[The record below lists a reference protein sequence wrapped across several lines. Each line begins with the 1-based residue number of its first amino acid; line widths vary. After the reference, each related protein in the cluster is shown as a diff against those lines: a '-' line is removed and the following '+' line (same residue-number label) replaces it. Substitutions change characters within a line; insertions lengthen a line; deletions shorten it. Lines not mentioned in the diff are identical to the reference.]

1 MSAEEK
7 INAGNE
13 AYMDEEYEEA
23 VKQYTAAIEI
33 DAKSYNAYVR
43 RSQAYCKLRQFE
55 RAAVDAQKAIEI
67 APEKATAYYH
77 KAEACFE
84 NDEYSSARKAARE
97 GLKHNPSAKEKKE
110 MQILLEKCQAEL
122 AEEDEEEMEEK
133 KARMEEEKAKKAEEE
148 PKEVPAASS
157 SAKDAAAPAPAPAP
171 ASAPVPTGPKVRHD
185 WLQNNDAV
193 TITVYVKSV
202 DRRGVSV
209 EFEKRSA
216 SITIQFADNHEY
228 SMEWELFDEIVPEKS
243 TYQTLNTKV
252 EIRLVKAHPGNQ
264 WRVLTADAA
273 EDTSLSRPT
282 PPSSAPTSSR
292 HGPKDWDK
300 LAAEAEADEPKPE
313 GDAALDAL
321 FKQIFANGTDDQ
333 RRAMIKSY
341 TESGGTVLS
350 TNWDEVKAKHV
361 DGSPPKGQEMHKWDD
376 LTH

>member
-23 VKQYTAAIEI
+23 VKQYTAALLI
-33 DAKSYNAYVR
+33 DAKNYNAYVR
-43 RSQAYCKLRQFE
+43 RSQTFCKLRKFD
-55 RAAVDAQKAIEI
+55 RAAMDAQYAIDI
-67 APEKATAYYH
+67 DPEKSTAYH
-77 KAEACFE
+77 RKAEACFE
-84 NDEYSSARKAARE
+84 SDEFFSARKAARE
-97 GLKHNPSAKEKKE
+97 GLKHNPTAKEKKE
-110 MQILLEKCQAEL
+110 LQILLEKCQAEL
-122 AEEDEEEMEEK
+122 SEEEEKEEKEEEEK
-133 KARMEEEKAKKAEEE
+133 KA
-148 PKEVPAASS
+148 KEAAAAAAAAAAAPAPAA
-157 SAKDAAAPAPAPAP
+157 AAAAPAPAPAAAAAAAAP
-171 ASAPVPTGPKVRHD
+171 APSGPKVRHD

-202 DRRGVSV
+202 DRKSVSV
-209 EFEKRSA
+209 EFEKRTA
-216 SITIQFADNHEY
+216 SITVQFADNHEY
-228 SMEWELFDEIVPEKS
+228 SMEWELFDEIIPEKS
-243 TYQTLNTKV
+243 SYQTLNSKV
-252 EIRLVKAHPGNQ
+252 EIRLAKAHPGNQ

-273 EDTSLSRPT
+273 DDTNMSRPT

-292 HGPKDWDK
+292 YGPKNWDK

-333 RRAMIKSY
+333 RRAMMKSY

-350 TNWDEVKAKHV
+350 TNWDEVKNKHV
-361 DGSPPKGQEMHKWDD
+361 DGAAPKGQVMHRWDE